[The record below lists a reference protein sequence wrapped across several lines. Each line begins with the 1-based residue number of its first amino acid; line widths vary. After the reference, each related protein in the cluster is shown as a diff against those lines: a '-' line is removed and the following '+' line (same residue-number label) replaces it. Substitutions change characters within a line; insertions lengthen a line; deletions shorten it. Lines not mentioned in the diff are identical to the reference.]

1 MVRADLSL
9 RVWAN
14 HPLFSHLEVRNS
26 LMHLPIPRATLGVAT
41 GLALVGGALF
51 GSLPAAAATISAADC
66 QTQSGTISVRA
77 VAISQ
82 GDTITLSQSGSD
94 GHFEGQ
100 GTAEVFCRDRSSG
113 ANLGDIPDA
122 QVSIRITPNDPSI
135 AASTFT
141 ISGLNGVPV
150 SSGNPATLGPFSGTA
165 GFVIS
170 APATLLPQ
178 GTVAADVAV
187 DVEVVTQAWGGT
199 LTDPGT
205 GATLH
210 PGTFGDILAQTPE
223 LDSLALF
230 GSGAVGIIGYSLT
243 RLRVSKR
250 RDS

>member
-1 MVRADLSL
+1 MQFPLS
-9 RVWAN
+9 
-14 HPLFSHLEVRNS
+14 
-26 LMHLPIPRATLGVAT
+26 RATLGMAT

-66 QTQSGTISVRA
+66 QAQSGTISVRA

-82 GDTITLSQSGSD
+82 GDTITLSQSGND

-100 GTAEVFCRDRSSG
+100 GTAEVFCRDRSTG
-113 ANLGDIPDA
+113 ANLGDVPDA
-122 QVSIRITPNDPSI
+122 QVSIRITPGDPSVS
-135 AASTFT
+135 ASLFS
-141 ISGLNGVPV
+141 ISGLNGVAAT
-150 SSGNPATLGPFSGTA
+150 SGNPALLGPFTGTA
-165 GFVIS
+165 GFQIT

-178 GTVAADVAV
+178 GSVAADVAV

-223 LDSLALF
+223 LDSLPLF
-230 GSGAVGIIGYSLT
+230 AAGAMGLLGYAQ
-243 RLRVSKR
+243 LRR
-250 RDS
+250 RARGE